1 MNLRP
6 FCIFLR
12 DQRSTVH
19 RIWPF
24 PFLRVSSSP
33 VIRRLLSTVGVTF
46 VVLGMIGSPEAQA
59 WFTARNVA
67 EPYAYME
74 NFTNGDPFVPWT
86 SDGTYF
92 VHYKGITRSINIPG
106 QKSFK
111 LAVTFGTA
119 QYVYFRIP
127 INMPVPV
134 GSSFKADVYL
144 SHDSGVTVS
153 IGPEILYRPS
163 PFEGYLNN
171 HDISQIG
178 RWIALS
184 FDLSAEADAIGAHV
198 LRQNAGGANMGDVIP
213 WIGQI
218 GIYLYSKTGGN
229 VTLYVNHIR
238 ITGRRL
244 DNKSQLRLADTRWR
258 RYLQRIH
265 EEVPDLE
272 SRITSLGK
280 TLHIDQDVAYAQKA
294 RRDAQLVAESMRARG
309 FPDGN
314 AYLRLQKEV
323 KQLATLRHNE
333 AAGGTIHT
341 LLSLY
346 PRKAITNNWP
356 SPSTYPL
363 PEPAGGQMVVRA
375 APGEFEA
382 TAFTLHAFDKLS
394 NVNILVGAL
403 RGTGGTISPKA
414 IDVRLVKYWYQ
425 SAKGSISRE
434 WKFGV
439 IPQSFLLPELLVH
452 DDTLVK
458 VNTRKKINYLKVT
471 GQNGKSYYLD
481 ISSTPSPL
489 PKHIVVS
496 DSATLQPFDVGMGKN
511 KQVWITTHVPE
522 NQKAGI
528 YTGMVRVTVNG
539 QPSGDLGLTLQVLP
553 FHLAEPSIDY
563 AIYYRGTLARRVDT
577 ISDGPKTL
585 AQYTRE
591 LKDMRNH
598 GIQAVT
604 VYDPEPDVE
613 EALELRKALG
623 FRTDKA
629 FLVGTGT
636 GTPKDREQRAALTAR
651 VKKEVAEARRA
662 GYATTYFYG
671 KEESHGAT
679 ILQQRKTWE
688 AVHRGGG
695 KVFTAVYPGA
705 INYVGNFLDLA
716 NIADVLDKGLAARWH
731 SHGKLVFSY
740 SNPQSGIEEPET
752 YRRNYGLKLWCAGYD
767 GAMIYAYQA
776 QMGLNIWND
785 FDSPVYRNEVFAYPT
800 SNGIV
805 DTIEW
810 EGLRSGIDDVRYAT
824 TLLKVAGQSAPEIKG
839 EICRKVAE
847 SGQPHSIRTW
857 MIKQIMLR
865 IRGKSR

>member
-1 MNLRP
+1 MM
-6 FCIFLR
+6 
-12 DQRSTVH
+12 
-19 RIWPF
+19 
-24 PFLRVSSSP
+24 
-33 VIRRLLSTVGVTF
+33 G
-46 VVLGMIGSPEAQA
+46 GPEAQA
-59 WFTARNVA
+59 RSLAKGMTG
-67 EPYAYME
+67 PYAYME

-86 SDGTYF
+86 SNGTYF
-92 VHYKGITRSINIPG
+92 VHYKGITRSTNAPE

-119 QYVYFRIP
+119 KYAYFRIP
-127 INMPVPV
+127 VNMPVPAK
-134 GSSFKADVYL
+134 SSFLADVYL
-144 SHDSGVTVS
+144 SGDSGVTVA

-163 PFEGYLNN
+163 PFVGYLNN
-171 HDISQIG
+171 HNISQIG
-178 RWIALS
+178 RWIPLS
-184 FDLSAEADAIGAHV
+184 FDLSAEANAIGSRV
-198 LRQNAGGANMGDVIP
+198 LEQNAGGATMGDVIP
-213 WIGQI
+213 WISQI
-218 GIYLYSKTGGN
+218 GIYLYSGTGGS
-229 VTLYVNHIR
+229 VTLHVNHIR
-238 ITGRRL
+238 ITGRRQ
-244 DNKSQLRLADTRWR
+244 DNKSQLRLADTRWN
-258 RYLQRIH
+258 RYLERIH
-265 EEVPDLE
+265 KEVPDLV
-272 SRITSLGK
+272 SQVTSIGK
-280 TLHIDQDVAYAQKA
+280 TLHINQDVAYAQEA
-294 RRDAQLVAESMRARG
+294 RRDAQLVTESMHARG

-314 AYLRLQKEV
+314 AYSRLRQEA
-323 KQLATLRHNE
+323 KQLATLRQNE
-333 AAGGTIHT
+333 ATGGTIHT

-356 SPSTYPL
+356 LPTTYPL
-363 PEPAGGQMVVRA
+363 PEPAGGQMIVQA
-375 APGEFEA
+375 TPGEYEA

-403 RGTGGTISPKA
+403 RGADGTIRPRA
-414 IDVRLVKYWYQ
+414 IDIRLVKYWYQ

-439 IPQSFLLPELLVH
+439 FPKSFLLPELLVH
-452 DDTLVK
+452 NDTLVK
-458 VNTRKKINYLKVT
+458 VSTRKKINYLKVT

-489 PKHIVVS
+489 PKNIVVS

-511 KQVWITTHVPE
+511 KQVWITIHVPE
-522 NQKAGI
+522 NQKAGV
-528 YTGMVRVTVNG
+528 YTGVVRVTVNG
-539 QPSGDLGLTLQVLP
+539 QPSSDLNLKLQVLP

-563 AIYYRGTLARRVDT
+563 AIYYRGTLARQVDT

-585 AQYTRE
+585 AQYTKE
-591 LKDMRNH
+591 LKDIRNH

-604 VYDPEPDVE
+604 VYDQEPDVE
-613 EALELRKALG
+613 EALDLRKALG

-636 GTPKDREQRAALTAR
+636 GTPNDREQRAALTAR
-651 VKKEVAEARRA
+651 VRREVAEARRA
-662 GYATTYFYG
+662 GYVTTYFYG

-705 INYVGNFLDLA
+705 INYVGDLLDLA
-716 NIADVLDKGLAARWH
+716 NIANVLDKGLAARWH
-731 SHGKLVFSY
+731 RHGKLVFSY

-776 QMGLNIWND
+776 QMGPNIWND

-800 SNGIV
+800 SNGVV

-810 EGLRSGIDDVRYAT
+810 EGLRAGIDDVRYAT
-824 TLLKVAGQSAPEIKG
+824 TLLKVAGRSAPDMDR
-839 EICRKVAE
+839 EICRKVSE

-865 IRGKSR
+865 IRGKNR

>member
-1 MNLRP
+1 MHGVWL
-6 FCIFLR
+6 L
-12 DQRSTVH
+12 
-19 RIWPF
+19 
-24 PFLRVSSSP
+24 PFLSVSP
-33 VIRRLLSTVGVTF
+33 LVIRRLLSTVGVAF
-46 VVLGMIGSPEAQA
+46 VVLAMIDSPEARA
-59 WFTARNVA
+59 WFPVRNVA
-67 EPYAYME
+67 GPYAYME

-86 SDGTYF
+86 SNGTYF
-92 VHYKGITRSINIPG
+92 VHYKGITSSANAAG
-106 QKSFK
+106 QKAFK

-119 QYVYFRIP
+119 KYVYFRIP
-127 INMPVPV
+127 VNMPVPV
-134 GSSFKADVYL
+134 GSSFQADVYL
-144 SHDSGVTVS
+144 SRDSGVTVA

-163 PFEGYLNN
+163 PFVGFLNN
-171 HDISQIG
+171 HNISQVG
-178 RWIALS
+178 RWIPLS
-184 FDLSAEADAIGAHV
+184 SDLSAEADTMGSHV
-198 LRQNAGGANMGDVIP
+198 LKLNAGGATIGDVVP
-213 WIGQI
+213 WISQI
-218 GIYLYSKTGGN
+218 GLYLYSKTGGS
-229 VTLYVNHIR
+229 VTLYVNHIW
-238 ITGRRL
+238 ITGRPP
-244 DNKSQLRLADTRWR
+244 DNKSQLQLADMRWR
-258 RYLQRIH
+258 RYLQQIH
-265 EEVPDLE
+265 EEVPDLV
-272 SRITSLGK
+272 SQVTSLGK

-294 RRDAQLVAESMRARG
+294 RRDAQLAAESMRARG

-314 AYLRLQKEV
+314 AYSRLRQEAR
-323 KQLATLRHNE
+323 QLATLRQNE
-333 AAGGTIHT
+333 ATGDTIHA

-356 SPSTYPL
+356 SPTTYPL
-363 PEPAGGQMVVRA
+363 PQRAGGQMVVQA
-375 APGEFEA
+375 TPGEYEA

-394 NVNILVGAL
+394 NVHIAVGAL
-403 RGTGGTISPKA
+403 HGAGGTINQKA

-425 SAKGSISRE
+425 SAKGSISRD

-439 IPQSFLLPELLVH
+439 IPQSFLLPALLVH
-452 DDTLVK
+452 DDALVR
-458 VNTRKKINYLKVT
+458 VDTRKKINYLRAT

-489 PKHIVVS
+489 PKDIVVS
-496 DSATLQPFDVGMGKN
+496 DSATLQPFDVDMGKN
-511 KQVWITTHVPE
+511 KQVWMTIHVPK
-522 NQKAGI
+522 NQKAGV
-528 YTGMVRVTVNG
+528 YTGMVKVTVNG
-539 QPSGDLGLTLQVLP
+539 QPSGELGLKLQVLP

-591 LKDMRNH
+591 LKDIRNH

-604 VYDPEPDVE
+604 VYDQEPDVE
-613 EALELRKALG
+613 EALELRRALG

-636 GTPKDREQRAALTAR
+636 GTPKNREQRAALTAR
-651 VKKEVAEARRA
+651 VRREVAEARRA

-671 KEESHGAT
+671 KEESHGAA

-705 INYVGNFLDLA
+705 VNYVGDLLDLA
-716 NIADVLDKGLAARWH
+716 NIANVLDKGLAARWH
-731 SHGKLVFSY
+731 SYRKLVFSY

-752 YRRNYGLKLWCAGYD
+752 YRRNYGLKLWCAGYN

-776 QMGLNIWND
+776 QMGPNIWND

-800 SNGIV
+800 SNGVV

-810 EGLRSGIDDVRYAT
+810 EGLRAGIDDVRYAT
-824 TLLKVAGQSAPEIKG
+824 TLLKVAGGSASDMNR
-839 EICRKVAE
+839 EICRKVSE
-847 SGQPHSIRTW
+847 SDHPHSIRTW

-865 IRGKSR
+865 IRGKIR